1 MSPHSDSSLG
11 KTSSRQGG
19 KAEFPLPITL
29 KRGLLTLMSKLAQM
43 PKGGEAAGWLLHG
56 RCQQTPWASGAEQHP
71 WGPGCPPDTKR
82 EPHMLSLRA
91 RAPGW
96 GGAPREA
103 PGPPAGSALEQP
115 TPLPSTREGANRS
128 AAQGKSYPLS
138 DPTSA
143 NPEGFTQTVCIVLLI
158 YYHCARH
165 SHLPLGD
172 LAWLAPAHRYENC
185 VSHDLLPHKRNILHS
200 YKFISVGKKKKE
212 KR

>member
-1 MSPHSDSSLG
+1 MAPAWEVPADSSSFRGRAAPLGPRMSPWH
-11 KTSSRQGG
+11 Q
-19 KAEFPLPITL
+19 A
-29 KRGLLTLMSKLAQM
+29 
-43 PKGGEAAGWLLHG
+43 
-56 RCQQTPWASGAEQHP
+56 
-71 WGPGCPPDTKR
+71 
-82 EPHMLSLRA
+82 
-91 RAPGW
+91 
-96 GGAPREA
+96 GAPHAVPEGQGSRLRGDPQEA

-165 SHLPLGD
+165 SHLPVGD